1 MNSELSSCP
10 HKRNVYIAASSI
22 ILFSI
27 VNLRLSNVA
36 LTLDQKLREKQPPTL
51 SLHNRKP
58 DQPSRSQPVHRV
70 AFVTFSYVKDRDPSQ
85 LASRVLPAVDTWAA
99 PLPGDDVH
107 DPHRKDPSLFVVY
120 SNASKEPFEKY
131 CVSEKCKR
139 IQPIYVDCPEGK
151 YGESCK
157 FLFLS
162 AALAPC
168 NALSFELL

>member
-1 MNSELSSCP
+1 MT
-10 HKRNVYIAASSI
+10 
-22 ILFSI
+22 
-27 VNLRLSNVA
+27 RLN
-36 LTLDQKLREKQPPTL
+36 EKSLL
-51 SLHNRKP
+51 SLHSHN
-58 DQPSRSQPVHRV
+58 DQQPVHRV
-70 AFVTFSYVKDRDPSQ
+70 AYVTFSYVKDRDPRQ
-85 LASRVLPAVDTWAA
+85 LASRILPALESCAA

-157 FLFLS
+157 FLVLS

>member
-1 MNSELSSCP
+1 MCSCH
-10 HKRNVYIAASSI
+10 HKRKVYNIIASSSILLLSI
-22 ILFSI
+22 I
-27 VNLRLSNVA
+27 NLRLLIVA
-36 LTLDQKLREKQPPTL
+36 LTVDDQKLREKQPPL
-51 SLHNRKP
+51 SLYSHNDP
-58 DQPSRSQPVHRV
+58 DRPLSQPQPVHRV
-70 AFVTFSYVKDRDPSQ
+70 AYVTFSYVKDRDPRQ
-85 LASRVLPAVDTWAA
+85 LATRILPALDTWAA

-157 FLFLS
+157 FLVLS
-162 AALAPC
+162 ADLAPC

>member
-1 MNSELSSCP
+1 MYSELSSCP

-36 LTLDQKLREKQPPTL
+36 LTLDQKLREKQPPP
-51 SLHNRKP
+51 LHNRKP

-107 DPHRKDPSLFVVY
+107 DPSLYVVY
-120 SNASKEPFEKY
+120 SNASREPFEKY
-131 CVSEKCKR
+131 CVGEKSIRPELCKR
-139 IQPIYVDCPEGK
+139 IEPIYVDCPEGK
-151 YGESCK
+151 YGESRK
-157 FLFLS
+157 LFVYLK
-162 AALAPC
+162 L
-168 NALSFELL
+168 

>member
-1 MNSELSSCP
+1 MTKACTQNSVPVSCP
-10 HKRNVYIAASSI
+10 HKRNVAASSI

-107 DPHRKDPSLFVVY
+107 DPSLYVVY
-120 SNASKEPFEKY
+120 SNASREPFEKY
-131 CVSEKCKR
+131 CVTERSMNPELCKR
-139 IQPIYVDCPEGK
+139 IEPIYVDCPEGK
-151 YGESCK
+151 YGESRK
-157 FLFLS
+157 LFVYLQ
-162 AALAPC
+162 L
-168 NALSFELL
+168 